1 MRLIDS
7 IRRSGRSLRHAKL
20 RTILTMMAISIG
32 AFALMLTLAAGEGA
46 RAFVD
51 RLVSTN
57 FNPKAIYILR
67 TGNEEENP
75 FAQDDKPQEYKE
87 GSAGAIAR
95 GVDML
100 TEADL
105 AKARNIANVEHV
117 APALQVAADY
127 VTAGDKKFVAPL
139 LSIEEGTKYT
149 ALAGTVPD
157 TLAPG
162 NVVLPEAFVEPL
174 GFNSPADAIGKKITI
189 QYRGGLEPIEA
200 RGYTVV
206 GVAKK
211 PNGLVGGA
219 RNILLAQQEIES
231 VYRLQTVG
239 GAGMTFQT
247 MIAFVKDD
255 SREAMDAVQNE
266 LKSQGYQTLSA
277 RELAQQV
284 TQAVNI
290 VQYFVAGFGLI
301 ALLVSIFGIVNTQLI
316 SVLERTREIGLMK
329 ALGMSGRGVMRL
341 FTFEA
346 MWIGFGGAAIGIAAA
361 YLAGHFANPWLE
373 EKLQLG
379 GNLLVYNP
387 AQMAMLVAAL
397 MIISA
402 LAGLLPAWKA
412 ARLNPIEALRT
423 E

>member
-1 MRLIDS
+1 MRLTDS

-32 AFALMLTLAAGEGA
+32 SFALMLTLAAGEGA

-57 FNPKAIYILR
+57 FNPKAIYVLR
-67 TGNEEENP
+67 TNDQEENP
-75 FAQDDKPQEYKE
+75 FAQDDQPEEYKE
-87 GSAGAIAR
+87 GAGGVAR
-95 GVDML
+95 GTDLL

-105 AKARNIANVEHV
+105 AKARNIANVERV
-117 APALQVAADY
+117 SPSVQVAVEY
-127 VTAGDKKFVAPL
+127 VTAGQKKFVSSV
-139 LSIEEGTKYT
+139 LSIEEGTRYE
-149 ALAGTVPD
+149 ALAGTIPEMLNPGEAIVP
-157 TLAPG
+157 
-162 NVVLPEAFVEPL
+162 ESFVQAL
-174 GFNSPADAIGKKITI
+174 GFSDPAGAIGKKITI
-189 QYRGGLEPIEA
+189 QYRAGMEPIEA

-206 GVAKK
+206 AVAKK

-219 RNILLAQQEIES
+219 RNILLAQQEVES
-231 VYRLQTVG
+231 VYRLQTTG
-239 GAGMTFQT
+239 GAGMTFPT
-247 MIAFVKDD
+247 MIAYVKDD

-266 LKSQGYQTLSA
+266 LKSYGYQTMSA

-301 ALLVSIFGIVNTQLI
+301 ALLVSIFGIINTQLI

-329 ALGMSGRGVMRL
+329 ALGMSGLGVMRL

-346 MWIGFGGAAIGIAAA
+346 MWIGFGGAAIGIGAA
-361 YLAGHFANPWLE
+361 YAAGYFVNPWLE
-373 EKLQLG
+373 KKLHLG
-379 GNLLVYNP
+379 GDLLIFVP
-387 AQMAMLVAAL
+387 AQMALLVLAL
-397 MIISA
+397 MIIAA